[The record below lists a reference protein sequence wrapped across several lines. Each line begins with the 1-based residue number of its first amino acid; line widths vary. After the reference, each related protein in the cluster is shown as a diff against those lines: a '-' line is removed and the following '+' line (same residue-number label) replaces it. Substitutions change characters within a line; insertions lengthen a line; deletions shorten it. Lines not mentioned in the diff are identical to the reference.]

1 MCAVRVLGLR
11 AYSVD
16 TRDLRKLNQMILRAR
31 ERIVA
36 DQPWSA
42 DELLRDAQRMIRL
55 DIGEGVDTTPRRR
68 MESQG
73 LHRNRRIRTGG

>member
-11 AYSVD
+11 ACSVD
-16 TRDLRKLNQMILRAR
+16 TKDLRKLNQLILRAR
-31 ERIVA
+31 ERMVA
-36 DQPWSA
+36 DQPWAA

-55 DIGEGVDTTPRRR
+55 DIGEGIDTTPRRR

-73 LHRNRRIRTGG
+73 LHRNRKTHTEE

>member
-16 TRDLRKLNQMILRAR
+16 TKDLRKLNQLILRAR
-31 ERIVA
+31 ERMVA
-36 DQPWSA
+36 DQSWAA

-55 DIGEGVDTTPRRR
+55 DIGEGVDATPRRR
-68 MESQG
+68 MESRG
-73 LHRNRRIRTGG
+73 LHRNRKTRTEE

>member
-1 MCAVRVLGLR
+1 MFAVRVLGLR

-16 TRDLRKLNQMILRAR
+16 AKDLRKLNQLILRAR
-31 ERIVA
+31 ERMVA
-36 DQPWSA
+36 DQSWAA

-68 MESQG
+68 MESRG
-73 LHRNRRIRTGG
+73 LHRNRKTRTEE

>member
-16 TRDLRKLNQMILRAR
+16 TKDLRKLNQLILRAR
-31 ERIVA
+31 ERMVA
-36 DQPWSA
+36 DQSWAA

-73 LHRNRRIRTGG
+73 LYRNRKTRTEG